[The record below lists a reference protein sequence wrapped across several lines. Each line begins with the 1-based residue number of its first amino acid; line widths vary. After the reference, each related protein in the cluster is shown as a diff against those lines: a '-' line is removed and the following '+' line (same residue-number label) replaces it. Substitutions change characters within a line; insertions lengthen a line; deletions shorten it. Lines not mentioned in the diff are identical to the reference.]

1 MDDDLTQAQFRA
13 LRCFRNFLEE
23 RGSSPTLRELAQE
36 MNYTA
41 VGSAQ
46 DVVKALQR
54 KGFLSIPDKQA
65 SRSLR
70 LTEKAGSLLGV
81 AKSVASDLFEIP
93 QLGKVPAGNPV
104 LAIED
109 RVGMLLISKN
119 ILPKGKKRGNFFA
132 LAESG
137 ESMTGAGILDGDW
150 LIIESTSSAEVGDIV
165 IARLGGDATVKRL
178 GKQKGNWV
186 LKPENVN
193 YSLITDP
200 FEVIGRVVALQRV
213 L

>member
-13 LRCFRNFLEE
+13 LRCFRDFLEE

-46 DVVKALQR
+46 DVVKCLQK

-70 LTEKAGSLLGV
+70 LTEKAANLLGV
-81 AKSVASDLFEIP
+81 AKSLAAEIFEIP
-93 QLGKVPAGNPV
+93 QLGRVPAGSPV
-104 LAIED
+104 LAVED
-109 RVGMLLISKN
+109 RVGMLSISKK
-119 ILPKGKKRGNFFA
+119 ILPKGKKPRDLFA
-132 LAESG
+132 LAASG
-137 ESMTGAGILDGDW
+137 NSMTGAGILDGDW

-165 IARLGGDATVKRL
+165 IARLDGDATVKRL
-178 GKQKGNWV
+178 GRKNGNWV
-186 LKPENVN
+186 LKPENPS
-193 YSLITDP
+193 YSVITDP
-200 FEVIGRVVALQRV
+200 FEVIGKVVALQRV